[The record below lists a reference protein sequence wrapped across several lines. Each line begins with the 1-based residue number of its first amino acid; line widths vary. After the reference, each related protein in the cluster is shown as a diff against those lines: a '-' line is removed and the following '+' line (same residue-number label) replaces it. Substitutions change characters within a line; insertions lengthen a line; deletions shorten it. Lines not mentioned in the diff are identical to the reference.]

1 MAGRED
7 KYTTKALM
15 GEGKLS
21 MPSLPSFKDISPAQR
36 KMEAREAQDARD
48 AASEKT
54 LKKYRKDLPDEQI
67 QTDDEGTYKSFPRRP
82 GTLDEFKKG
91 GSVKKYASGGS
102 IRGGGCET
110 KGKTKG
116 RMV

>member
-7 KYTTKALM
+7 KYTTRALM

-21 MPSLPSFKDISPAQR
+21 MPSFKKIPPAQQR
-36 KMEAREAQDARD
+36 MEAKEAQDARD

-54 LKKYRKDLPDEQI
+54 LTRYRKDLPIQQI

-110 KGKTKG
+110 RGKTKG
-116 RMV
+116 RFV